1 VTEVEWLAETD
12 PERMLGPLRG
22 KVSERKLR
30 LFAAACCRRAA
41 FLVDAWAY
49 DFRRDD
55 YWRALATAERFAD
68 GASSAAELDQ
78 AQSGADDSTFI
89 NQDLEFADLGH
100 GVDPFRDVA
109 SADPAVVADIR
120 QQILILVREF
130 GADPNETGPR
140 RRHDAEERAERAAQA
155 GLLRDLLGNPFRR
168 VAVSPAWQTPQ
179 VVALTQAAYDQRE
192 LPSGTLAPAR
202 LAVLAD
208 ALEEAGCAAADLLGH
223 LRGPGPHVRGCWALD
238 LLLGKA

>member
-1 VTEVEWLAETD
+1 VTEAEWLACTD
-12 PERMLGPLRG
+12 PAPMLGSLRG

-41 FLVDAWAY
+41 FMVDAWAY

-55 YWRALATAERFAD
+55 YRRALATAERFAD
-68 GASSAAELDQ
+68 GAAGADELNR
-78 AQSGADDSTFI
+78 AQSDADDSTFI

-109 SADPAVVADIR
+109 SADPAVVADVW
-120 QQILILVREF
+120 QQILVLVREF

-140 RRHDAEERAERAAQA
+140 RRHDAEERAERTAQA
-155 GLLRDLLGNPFRR
+155 GLLRDLLGNPFRP
-168 VAVSPAWQTPQ
+168 VAVGPAWQTPQ
-179 VVALTQAAYDQRE
+179 GVALARATYDQRE
-192 LPSGTLAPAR
+192 LPSGTLVPAS

-208 ALEEAGCAAADLLGH
+208 ALEEVGCENADLLGH

-238 LLLGKA
+238 LLLGQQ